1 MNHRGDGALP
11 SSCHPGGAQRPR
23 DLPAGSRCRLG
34 RQVPRFARNDT
45 VIAGLAAS
53 LAMTMALASPGAAQL
68 GSFNPPPGP
77 QGTFAIRGGHVV
89 TVSGADI
96 PSGTVVISG
105 GKITA
110 VGANVQV
117 PSNAKIIDA
126 SGLMVYPG
134 MIETGSSVGLSEIGQ
149 GAASTVDISEV
160 GSFNPNAQAFFGI
173 DPHSAH
179 IGVARVVG
187 ITTVVSRPTGG
198 IISGQ
203 AALMN
208 LAGDT
213 PPKMAVVPRIAMV
226 IELPRS
232 GFGGRGFARAA
243 ALQQGSPADA
253 NRVRQAQLDSL
264 RAMLHD
270 AKAYGIAQAAYA
282 KDKSLPRPE
291 HDVVLASLLPALDGQ
306 MPVIFPAD
314 RANDIRAAVNFAD
327 EMGLKPIIMGGQEAP
342 AVAAF
347 LKQHNVPVI
356 VTAVMQLPS
365 REDDPYDVNFT
376 IPAKLA
382 AAGVTFAISTGDRG
396 SEIRTLPYTAGMAAA
411 HGLSKTDALKSVTL
425 WPAQIFGVG
434 DKMGSID
441 VGKMANIVVTT
452 GDLLEAKT
460 DTKYLFIDGR
470 QVPLDDKHTELNA
483 LFKDRPE

>member
-1 MNHRGDGALP
+1 MRKFQLRT
-11 SSCHPGGAQRPR
+11 SF
-23 DLPAGSRCRLG
+23 LPARALG
-34 RQVPRFARNDT
+34 A
-45 VIAGLAAS
+45 ALAA
-53 LAMTMALASPGAAQL
+53 AVGAAAIVSPAAAQL
-68 GSFNPPPGP
+68 GSYNPNPGP

-96 PSGTVVISG
+96 PNGTVVISG

-110 VGANVQV
+110 VGANVAV
-117 PSNAKIIDA
+117 PANAQIIDA
-126 SGLMVYPG
+126 TGLMVYPG

-149 GAASTVDISEV
+149 GVAATVDISEV
-160 GSFNPNAQAFFGI
+160 GSFNPNAQAYYGI

-213 PPKMAVVPRIAMV
+213 PPKMAVTPRLALV
-226 IELPRS
+226 IELPHS

-243 ALQQGSPADA
+243 ALQQGTPADA
-253 NRVRQAQLDSL
+253 NRVRQMQMDSL
-264 RAMLHD
+264 RTLLHD
-270 AKAYGIAQAAYA
+270 AEAYGKAQAAYA
-282 KDKSLPRPE
+282 NDRSIPRPA
-291 HDVVLASLLPALDGQ
+291 HDVVLESMLPALSGQ

-314 RANDIRAAVNFAD
+314 RANDIRDAVTFAE
-327 EMGLKPIIMGGQEAP
+327 EMKLKPIIMGGQDAP

-356 VTAVMQLPS
+356 VTAVLKLPS
-365 REDDPYDVNFT
+365 REDDPYDVNYS

-382 AAGVTFAISTGDRG
+382 AAGVQFAISTGDKG
-396 SEIRTLPYTAGMAAA
+396 SEIRTLPYNAGMAAA
-411 HGLSKTDALKSVTL
+411 HGLSKSDALKSVTL

-434 DKMGSID
+434 GIMGSID
-441 VGKMANIVVTT
+441 AGKMANIVVTT

-470 QVPLDDKHTELNA
+470 PVPLDTKHTQLNA
-483 LFKDRPE
+483 QFKDRP

>member
-1 MNHRGDGALP
+1 MRMMMRSVISATAALAALSTLAGAL
-11 SSCHPGGAQRPR
+11 G
-23 DLPAGSRCRLG
+23 
-34 RQVPRFARNDT
+34 
-45 VIAGLAAS
+45 
-53 LAMTMALASPGAAQL
+53 AQL
-68 GSFNPPPGP
+68 GAYNPNPGP
-77 QGTFAIRGGHVV
+77 RGTFAIRGGHVV
-89 TVSGADI
+89 TVSGPDI

-110 VGANVQV
+110 VGANVAV
-117 PSNAKIIDA
+117 PSGATVIDA

-134 MIETGSSVGLSEIGQ
+134 MIETGSSVGLSEIPQ
-149 GAASTVDISEV
+149 GVAATVDISEV

-173 DPHSAH
+173 DPNSAH
-179 IGVARVVG
+179 VGVARVVG

-203 AALMN
+203 ATLIN

-213 PPKMAVVPRIAMV
+213 PPKMAVEPRIAMV

-243 ALQQGSPADA
+243 ALQQGASVDA
-253 NRVRQAQLDSL
+253 SRVRQAQMDSL
-264 RAMLHD
+264 RSLLHD
-270 AKAYGIAQAAYA
+270 AQAYETAQMAYA
-282 KDKSLPRPE
+282 KDKSLPRPA
-291 HDVVLASLLPALDGQ
+291 HDVVLASLLPALDGK

-314 RANDIRAAVNFAD
+314 RANDIRDAVNFAD
-327 EMGLKPIIMGGQEAP
+327 EMHLKPIILGGSDAP

-356 VTAVMQLPS
+356 VTAVMSLPS
-365 REDDPYDVNFT
+365 REDDPFDVNYS

-382 AAGVTFAISTGDRG
+382 AAGVTFAISTGNPG

-411 HGLSKTDALKSVTL
+411 HGLAKTDALKSVTL
-425 WPAQIFGVG
+425 WPAQILGVG
-434 DKMGSID
+434 DRLGSID

-452 GDLLEAKT
+452 GDMLEAKT

-470 QVPLDDKHTELNA
+470 QVPLDNKHTQLNA
-483 LFKDRPE
+483 LFKDRP

>member
-1 MNHRGDGALP
+1 MRRLVLTPSNSIRTLALLAGAAIAAP
-11 SSCHPGGAQRPR
+11 
-23 DLPAGSRCRLG
+23 
-34 RQVPRFARNDT
+34 QV
-45 VIAGLAAS
+45 AS
-53 LAMTMALASPGAAQL
+53 AQL
-68 GSFNPPPGP
+68 GSFNPNPGP
-77 QGTFAIRGGHVV
+77 QGTFAIRGGTVV

-96 PSGTVVISG
+96 PNGTVVISG

-117 PSNAKIIDA
+117 PANAQVIDA
-126 SGLMVYPG
+126 KGSMVYPG
-134 MIETGSSVGLSEIGQ
+134 MIETGTSIGLSEIGQ
-149 GAASTVDISEV
+149 GVVATVDISEV
-160 GSFNPNAQAFFGI
+160 GSFNPNAQAFYGI

-198 IISGQ
+198 ILSGQ

-213 PPKMAVVPRIAMV
+213 PPKMAVIPKLALV

-243 ALQQGSPADA
+243 ALQQGTPADA
-253 NRVRQAQLDSL
+253 NRVRQAQMDSL
-264 RAMLHD
+264 RKLLRDAD
-270 AKAYGIAQAAYA
+270 AYAKAQDAYA
-282 KDKSLPRPE
+282 KDKSLPRPA
-291 HDVVLASLLPALDGQ
+291 HDVVLESMVPALRGQ

-314 RANDIRAAVNFAD
+314 RANDIRDAVTFAE
-327 EMGLKPIIMGGQEAP
+327 EMHLKPIIIGGEQAP

-347 LKQHNVPVI
+347 LKQHNTPVV
-356 VTAVMQLPS
+356 VTAVMHLPS
-365 REDDPYDVNFT
+365 REDDPYDVNYS

-396 SEIRTLPYTAGMAAA
+396 SEVRTLPYNAGMAAA
-411 HGLSKTDALKSVTL
+411 HGLSKTDALKAVTL

-434 DKMGSID
+434 DRMGSID

-460 DTKYLFIDGR
+460 DTRYLFIDGR
-470 QVPLDDKHTELNA
+470 NVPLDNKHTQLNA
-483 LFKDRPE
+483 QFKDRP